1 MQKTRIEVC
10 KTNVVDYEKVN
21 RVRNQLPDSQ
31 DITELSDTFKVLSD
45 PTRLKIVLA
54 LAAEEMCVCD
64 LAALIEVSV
73 SAISH
78 QLRLLRN
85 MRLVSYRKEG
95 KMVYYRLDDDHVENL
110 IKEASRHVGEF

>member
-1 MQKTRIEVC
+1 MQKAKIEIC
-10 KTNVVDYEKVN
+10 KTTIVDYEKVN
-21 RVRNQLPDSQ
+21 RVKSKLPDSQ
-31 DITELSDTFKVLSD
+31 DIQQLCDSFKVLSD

-54 LAAEEMCVCD
+54 LANEEMCVCD
-64 LAALIEVSV
+64 LATLVDVSV

-110 IKEASRHVGEF
+110 IREASKHVGEW

>member
-1 MQKTRIEVC
+1 MPKTKIEIC
-10 KTNVVDYEKVN
+10 KTNIVDFEKVN
-21 RVRNQLPDSQ
+21 RVKGQLPDSQ
-31 DITELSDTFKVLSD
+31 DIHELSDTFKVLSD

-54 LAAEEMCVCD
+54 LANEEMCVCD
-64 LAALIEVSV
+64 LAVLVNISV

-110 IKEASRHVGEF
+110 IREASKHVGEW